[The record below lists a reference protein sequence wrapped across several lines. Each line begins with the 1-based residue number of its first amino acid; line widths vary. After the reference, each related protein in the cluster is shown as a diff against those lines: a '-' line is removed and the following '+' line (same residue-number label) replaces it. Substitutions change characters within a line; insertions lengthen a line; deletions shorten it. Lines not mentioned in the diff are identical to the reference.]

1 MLFSGLRWR
10 DALRVW
16 RYAKACQVRVR
27 FDCATCHK
35 DVTSPYGTRPLVGH
49 DKADMILQAL
59 RHGTK
64 KMREDADDL
73 AGDDMAVVKEALN
86 LGFVALNTDQDS
98 R

>member
-1 MLFSGLRWR
+1 
-10 DALRVW
+10 
-16 RYAKACQVRVR
+16 
-27 FDCATCHK
+27 
-35 DVTSPYGTRPLVGH
+35 
-49 DKADMILQAL
+49 MILQAL